1 MVEELLSLRV
11 LVASPST
18 DDRDRLRQAAAA
30 ATVPIETIEAED
42 AASAC
47 RSLAGGI
54 DLAFLD
60 AALGSDEVARIA
72 AAVRT
77 APKAPFTVLLAGAR
91 AAPSFE
97 TDALALKPMAS
108 EEAKHLVAGAIRLR
122 VPSRVLVVDDSPTM
136 RSIVR
141 KTLAA
146 TRFPLQVTEAAQGA
160 DAIELARSAVFDI
173 VFVDYNLPGFDGLE
187 TIAEFRREKRRVIFV
202 LITSTQDQALA
213 VRARAQGAAFLKK
226 PFFPA
231 DIEDVLCGF
240 YGLRALARKRGEG

>member
-11 LVASPST
+11 LVASGST
-18 DDRDRLRQAAAA
+18 DDRDRLRRAAAA
-30 ATVPIETIEAED
+30 ATVPIEIIEAED

-47 RSLAGGI
+47 RSIAGGI

-60 AALGSDEVARIA
+60 VAFGSDEVARIA
-72 AAVRT
+72 AAAR
-77 APKAPFTVLLAGAR
+77 AALKAPFTVLLAGVS
-91 AAPSFE
+91 APPFV
-97 TDALALKPMAS
+97 TDGLALKPMDA
-108 EEAKHLVAGAIRLR
+108 EEAKHFIEGAIRLC

-146 TRFPLQVTEAAQGA
+146 TRFPLQVTEVARGA
-160 DAIELARSAVFDI
+160 DAIELACSAVFDV
-173 VFVDYNLPGFDGLE
+173 VFVDYNLPGFDGLQ

-231 DIEDVLCGF
+231 DIENVLCGF
-240 YGLRALARKRGEG
+240 YGLRALAPKRE

>member
-11 LVASPST
+11 LVASAST

-30 ATVPIETIEAED
+30 ATVPIEVVEAED

-47 RSLAGGI
+47 RSLGGGGI

-72 AAVRT
+72 TAART
-77 APKAPFTVLLAGAR
+77 ARQAPFTVLLAGAK
-91 AAPSFE
+91 AVAPFE
-97 TDALALKPMAS
+97 TDALALRPADA
-108 EEAKHLVAGAIRLR
+108 EEAKRFVAGAIRLC

-146 TRFPLQVTEAAQGA
+146 TRFPLQVTEVAQGA
-160 DAIELARSAVFDI
+160 DAIELVRSAVFDI
-173 VFVDYNLPGFDGLE
+173 VFVDYNLPGFDGLQ
-187 TIAEFRREKRRVIFV
+187 TIAEFRREERRVIFV
-202 LITSTQDQALA
+202 LITSTQDHALA

-231 DIEDVLCGF
+231 DIENVLCGF
-240 YGLRALARKRGEG
+240 YGLRALAPKRG